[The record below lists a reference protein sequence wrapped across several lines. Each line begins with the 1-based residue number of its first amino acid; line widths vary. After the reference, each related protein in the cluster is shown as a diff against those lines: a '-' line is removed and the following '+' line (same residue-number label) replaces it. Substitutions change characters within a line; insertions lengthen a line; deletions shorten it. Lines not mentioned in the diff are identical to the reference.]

1 MADLV
6 SDRLKQTDFP
16 YGFHVSQEAWAR
28 YDIPSLRHPA
38 GREGAVAGQVYVVR
52 GLADRMN
59 RARDFG
65 RPGVKPARTGELLAM
80 GLVTDILRY
89 IATWYCTEEQ
99 PGSMSRGLAWVRERQ
114 GPALEELPLP
124 AFVGQYAPQRVRD
137 GKMAA
142 DGYLTEST
150 GNLSNRE
157 VVARECLLLFVSM
170 LNPAMRPYHDLYDDK
185 PLRAV
190 APYEQLVGALEQY
203 FERQPPVSQ
212 MGLSLFRVLRK
223 PSEEAP
229 DSLEAQLEFM
239 RLYWK
244 DILPPELLERLMV
257 ARGILKEETTWRGLG
272 PGPARVLEFGEG
284 TGGGYPEY
292 EAFSTDTDWMP
303 NVVLMAKTVYVWL
316 DQLSKKYKRNI
327 YRLDQVPDEELDALG
342 RWGVTGLWLIGLWE
356 RSVVSRQMKQM
367 MGNPE
372 AVSSAYSLYDYVIAH
387 DLGGEEAYQDLRAR
401 AWKRGIRLASD
412 MVPNHVGIYSRW
424 VVEHP
429 DWFVQQPYPPYPNY
443 RYTGPNLSPDD
454 RVTLQIE
461 DGYWNHSDAA
471 VVFLRRDN
479 HTGETRFI
487 YHGNDGTS
495 MPWNDTAQLNYLIP
509 EVREAVINTILH
521 VARMFP
527 IIRFDA
533 AMTLAK
539 KHYQR
544 LWFPKDGDEGAVPSR
559 SERGMSKEDFDTV
572 FPKEFWREVVDRVA
586 KEAPDT
592 LLLAEA
598 FWLMEGYFVRTLG
611 MHRVYNSAFMNM
623 LKMEENAKY
632 RNTVKNVLEFSPQVL
647 QRFVNFMNNPDEL
660 TAVEQF
666 GKGDKYFGCAM
677 LLVTLPG
684 LPMLGHGQIEGF
696 AEKYGMEYRRAYWDE
711 QPDQHLISRH
721 EREIFPLMRRRYLFS
736 GAENFAFFDFVAPEG
751 HVDENVFVYSNRKG
765 DECGLIVYNNAYQAT
780 RGHIKMSTAIN
791 VGSADSPRLERRT
804 LADALGI
811 TVADNAYYIFRD
823 HRAGLEYLH
832 HSKDV
837 AEQGLHLEVHGY
849 QYYAFLDWREVRDQD
864 LTWAMLHSSLRGRG
878 VPSMEEAYQ
887 ELILAPILDPF
898 RQAMNGPL
906 LNAVC
911 SPTRDKDALERFC
924 GFLAEFFLAVGDKI
938 GMQPDAHEMV
948 DAFLEELDAMDHL
961 AEALAQSGLDQEVVD
976 FLTAPS
982 CPVAESAA
990 TEQAAEAAEKGQ
1002 VEEAHET
1009 HKPRQTHEAR
1019 FWRVPVLWSALR
1031 RTGRVARPENNGRN
1045 FDEVATSAAWMREW
1059 FLTKALARAFQDM
1072 DSDHYHAQ
1080 LDACA
1085 VKACIAHCRT
1095 LPELGEAP
1103 WGPLLYGLFNDA
1115 DVQNYLGMNHW
1126 GGRVYLNREQLMRM
1140 IHLLLFTYTVAS
1152 LPLDGAGTRAV
1163 ERAYEDL
1170 MEIAQATEDAG
1181 YDVYAA
1187 LDALK

>member
-1 MADLV
+1 MADLE
-6 SDRLKQTDFP
+6 SKLLKQTDFP
-16 YGFHVSQEAWAR
+16 YGFHFSQEAWAR
-28 YDIPSLRHPA
+28 YDIPSLRHPE
-38 GREGAVAGQVYVVR
+38 GREGAVTTQVYVVR
-52 GLADRMN
+52 GLSDRMN

-65 RPGVKPARTGELLAM
+65 RPGVKPVRTGELLAM
-80 GLVTDILRY
+80 GLITDILRY
-89 IATWYCTEEQ
+89 IATIYCAEEH
-99 PGSMSRGLAWVRERQ
+99 PGAMARGLAWVRERK
-114 GPALEELPLP
+114 GDAVESMPLP
-124 AFVGQYAPQRVRD
+124 AFVDHYVPQRIRD
-137 GKMAA
+137 GEVPA
-142 DGYLTEST
+142 DAYLTRHT
-150 GNLSNRE
+150 GDLSNRE
-157 VVARECLLLFVSM
+157 IAARECLLLYVNM
-170 LNPAMRPYHDLYDDK
+170 LNPAMRPYHEIFDDK
-185 PLRAV
+185 PLRAST
-190 APYEQLVGALEQY
+190 PYEQLVGELGQY
-203 FERQPPVSQ
+203 FETQPPVPKID
-212 MGLSLFRVLRK
+212 LPLFRALRK

-229 DSLEAQLEFM
+229 DSLESQLEFI
-239 RLYWK
+239 RLFWK
-244 DILPPELLERLMV
+244 DLLPPELLERLMV
-257 ARGILKEETTWRGLG
+257 ARGILKEETTWRGHG
-272 PGPARVLEFGEG
+272 PGPARVLEFGASA
-284 TGGGYPEY
+284 GGGYPEY

-387 DLGGEEAYQDLRAR
+387 DLGGEEAYQSLRAR

-429 DWFVQQPYPPYPNY
+429 DWFIQLSYPPYPNY
-443 RYTGPNLSPDD
+443 RFTGPNLSPDD

-479 HTGETRFI
+479 HTGDTRYL

-539 KHYQR
+539 KHFQR
-544 LWFPKDGDEGAVPSR
+544 LWFPKGGDEGAVPSR
-559 SERGMSKEDFDTV
+559 SEHGMSKEDFDTV

-632 RNTVKNVLEFSPQVL
+632 RLTVKNVLEFSPQVL

-684 LPMLGHGQIEGF
+684 LPMLGHGQVEGY

-711 QPDQHLISRH
+711 QPDQHLVSRH

-751 HVDENVFVYSNRKG
+751 HVDENVFAYSNRTG
-765 DECGLIVYNNAYQAT
+765 DERGLIVYNNAYQAT
-780 RGHIKMSTAIN
+780 RGHIQLSTAIN
-791 VGSADSPRLERRT
+791 VGAADSPHLERRS
-804 LADALGI
+804 LAGALGI

-823 HRAGLEYLH
+823 HRGGLEYLH
-832 HSKDV
+832 HSKDL
-837 AEQGLHLEVHGY
+837 AEAGLHLELHGY
-849 QYYAFLDWREVRDQD
+849 QYFAFLDWREVRDND
-864 LTWAMLHSSLRGRG
+864 LSWATLHSILGAQG
-878 VPSMEEAYQ
+878 VPSMEDAYQ

-898 RQAMNGPL
+898 RHAVNGPL
-906 LNAVC
+906 LNALC
-911 SPTRDKDALERFC
+911 ATNRDKAALERFC
-924 GFLAEFFLAVGDKI
+924 GYLTEFLQAVAERI
-938 GMQPDAHEMV
+938 GAEPMTSTIV
-948 DAFLEELDAMDHL
+948 DGFLEELAAMDHL
-961 AEALAQSGLDQEVVD
+961 EKALDMAGLDKEAAA
-976 FLTAPS
+976 FLMAPLQK
-982 CPVAESAA
+982 A
-990 TEQAAEAAEKGQ
+990 TREQVTGQAAEAAALRQ
-1002 VEEAHET
+1002 VEQAHET
-1009 HKPRQTHEAR
+1009 QLPRQVHEAR
-1019 FWRVPVLWSALR
+1019 FWRVPLLWSALR
-1031 RTGRVARPENNGRN
+1031 RAGRLADSAQGASTANEA
-1045 FDEVATSAAWMREW
+1045 ATSAAWMREW
-1059 FLTKALARAFQDM
+1059 FLTKAIARAFQDM
-1072 DSDHYHAQ
+1072 DSDHYHAL
-1080 LDACA
+1080 LDASA
-1085 VKACIAHCRT
+1085 VKACVAHFSV
-1095 LPELGEAP
+1095 LPALGKEP
-1103 WGPLLYGLFNDA
+1103 WGPLLGALFNDDA
-1115 DVQNYLGMNHW
+1115 VQNYLGMNHW
-1126 GGRVYLNREQLMRM
+1126 GGRVYLNREQLLRLT
-1140 IHLLLFTYTVAS
+1140 HLLLFCYTVAA
-1152 LPLDGAGTRAV
+1152 LPIDNAAV
-1163 ERAYEDL
+1163 RSIEQAYDDL
-1170 MEIAQATEDAG
+1170 MEIVQTAEDASF
-1181 YDVYAA
+1181 DVQAI
-1187 LDALK
+1187 LEALK